1 MPDDEP
7 FANAPA
13 ENDPGEVIGIP
24 YSLFQSFLGMYYI
37 GRTPGL
43 FIRSGGNCWG
53 GIINPRDSD
62 ADVFIDSISVSNT
75 SSFAVCTRL
84 WINSST
90 FGSVYVSPYVTQAN
104 TAADPPRCARAV
116 LSYAQDLQTTPQDGN
131 SFASRFI
138 GPLETQTQEFG
149 GKIIIPPC
157 GSCIVFCYARE
168 PAAKPGPAASMQTCE
183 ITVQWW
189 EQQIAV

>member
-1 MPDDEP
+1 MPDEEL
-7 FANAPA
+7 FANEPA
-13 ENDPGEVIGIP
+13 QNDPEEIIGVP

-43 FIRSGGNCWG
+43 IVRSGSNCWG

-75 SSFAVCTRL
+75 CTSAVCTRI
-84 WINSST
+84 WINNAT

-104 TAADPPRCARAV
+104 TTAQPSRDPSAV
-116 LSYAQDLQTTPQDGN
+116 FSYAQDLQSTPQDG
-131 SFASRFI
+131 SSLASRFI

-149 GKIIIPPC
+149 GKLIIPPC

-168 PAAKPGPAASMQTCE
+168 PAAKPGQAASSQTCE
-183 ITVQWW
+183 ITMQWW
-189 EQQIAV
+189 EQPVAI